1 MSTASNIKRSILV
14 LSISFTVMVVEILGG
29 YAFNSMALLADGW
42 HMGTHTIAIGIT
54 VLAYLYA
61 KNKANDP
68 SFAFGTWKVEI
79 LGAYTSAL
87 LLIFVG
93 LTMGYESI
101 ERLFNPKTID
111 YGYAIA
117 TALIGLLVNALSAL
131 ILGHHSHDHHHG
143 HTHTVGHSHSHG
155 HGRADDSDNKSPLET
170 DLNLKAA
177 YIHVITDAI
186 TSLLAIIALIAG
198 LLFDWNWM
206 DPLMGIVGSIL
217 VLLWSRSLIKQT
229 TSILIDSGAQDETSE
244 TLRGKIKHLVTD
256 ISDIQDLRIW
266 RTSNSHYACIIKI
279 QGNADTNVRD
289 HITLALS
296 KLPISYAA
304 IDIDE
309 KVKHQKNSDLQNET
323 RGNR

>member
-143 HTHTVGHSHSHG
+143 HTHTVGHRHD

-309 KVKHQKNSDLQNET
+309 KVKHQKNSDLLN
-323 RGNR
+323 

>member
-143 HTHTVGHSHSHG
+143 HTHTVGHSHG

-304 IDIDE
+304 IDIDG
-309 KVKHQKNSDLQNET
+309 KVKHQKNSDLQN
-323 RGNR
+323 

>member
-143 HTHTVGHSHSHG
+143 HTHTVGHG

-289 HITLALS
+289 HITSALS

-309 KVKHQKNSDLQNET
+309 KVKHQKNSDLQN
-323 RGNR
+323 

>member
-143 HTHTVGHSHSHG
+143 HTHTVGHSHG

-279 QGNADTNVRD
+279 QGNADTNVRN

-309 KVKHQKNSDLQNET
+309 KVKHQKNSDLQN
-323 RGNR
+323 

>member
-101 ERLFNPKTID
+101 ERLLNPKTIE

-143 HTHTVGHSHSHG
+143 HTHTVSHSHG

-244 TLRGKIKHLVTD
+244 TLREKIKHLVTD

-279 QGNADTNVRD
+279 QGNADTNVRN

-309 KVKHQKNSDLQNET
+309 KVKHQKNSDLQN
-323 RGNR
+323 

>member
-143 HTHTVGHSHSHG
+143 HTHTVGHRHD
-155 HGRADDSDNKSPLET
+155 HGRADDSDKKSPLET

-309 KVKHQKNSDLQNET
+309 KVKHQKNSDLQN
-323 RGNR
+323 

>member
-143 HTHTVGHSHSHG
+143 HTHTVGHRHD
-155 HGRADDSDNKSPLET
+155 HGRADDSDKKSPLET

-279 QGNADTNVRD
+279 QGNADTNVRN

-309 KVKHQKNSDLQNET
+309 KVKHQKNSDLQN
-323 RGNR
+323 

>member
-143 HTHTVGHSHSHG
+143 HTHTVGHI

-309 KVKHQKNSDLQNET
+309 KVKHQKNSDLQN
-323 RGNR
+323 

>member
-101 ERLFNPKTID
+101 ERLFNPKTIE

-143 HTHTVGHSHSHG
+143 HTHTVSHSHG

-244 TLRGKIKHLVTD
+244 TLREKIKHLVTD

-279 QGNADTNVRD
+279 QGNVDTNVRD

-304 IDIDE
+304 IDIDG
-309 KVKHQKNSDLQNET
+309 KVKHQKNSDLQN
-323 RGNR
+323 

>member
-143 HTHTVGHSHSHG
+143 HTHTVGHSHG

-256 ISDIQDLRIW
+256 VSDIQDLRIW

-309 KVKHQKNSDLQNET
+309 KVKHQKNSDLQN
-323 RGNR
+323 

>member
-143 HTHTVGHSHSHG
+143 HTHTVGHSH
-155 HGRADDSDNKSPLET
+155 GRADNSDNKSPLET

-244 TLRGKIKHLVTD
+244 TLREKIKHLVTD

-279 QGNADTNVRD
+279 QGNVDTNVRD

>member
-143 HTHTVGHSHSHG
+143 HTHTVGHSH
-155 HGRADDSDNKSPLET
+155 GRADNSDNKSPLET

-279 QGNADTNVRD
+279 QGNADTNVRN

-304 IDIDE
+304 IDIDG
-309 KVKHQKNSDLQNET
+309 KVKHQKNSDLQN
-323 RGNR
+323 

>member
-14 LSISFTVMVVEILGG
+14 LSISFTVMVVEIFGG

-143 HTHTVGHSHSHG
+143 HTHTVGHRHD
-155 HGRADDSDNKSPLET
+155 HGRADDSDKKSPLET

-309 KVKHQKNSDLQNET
+309 KVKHQKNSDLQN
-323 RGNR
+323 

>member
-101 ERLFNPKTID
+101 ERLFNPKTIE

-143 HTHTVGHSHSHG
+143 HTHTVGHSHG

-244 TLRGKIKHLVTD
+244 TLREKIKHLVTD

-279 QGNADTNVRD
+279 QGNVDTNVRD

-304 IDIDE
+304 IDIDG
-309 KVKHQKNSDLQNET
+309 KVKHQKNSDLQNQT

>member
-14 LSISFTVMVVEILGG
+14 LSISFTVMVVEIFGG

-101 ERLFNPKTID
+101 ERLFNPKTIE

-143 HTHTVGHSHSHG
+143 HTHTVGHSHG

-244 TLRGKIKHLVTD
+244 TLREKIKHLVTD

-279 QGNADTNVRD
+279 QGNVDTNVRD

-304 IDIDE
+304 IDIDG
-309 KVKHQKNSDLQNET
+309 KVKHQKNSDLQN
-323 RGNR
+323 

>member
-143 HTHTVGHSHSHG
+143 HTHTVGHSH
-155 HGRADDSDNKSPLET
+155 GRADDSDNKSPLET

-279 QGNADTNVRD
+279 QGNVDTNVRD

-309 KVKHQKNSDLQNET
+309 KVKHQKNSDLQN
-323 RGNR
+323 

>member
-101 ERLFNPKTID
+101 ERLFNPKTIE

-143 HTHTVGHSHSHG
+143 HTHTVGHSHG

-244 TLRGKIKHLVTD
+244 TLREKIKHLVTD

-266 RTSNSHYACIIKI
+266 RTSNSHYTCIIKI
-279 QGNADTNVRD
+279 QGNVDTNVRD

-304 IDIDE
+304 IDIDG
-309 KVKHQKNSDLQNET
+309 KVKHQKNSDLQN
-323 RGNR
+323 

>member
-143 HTHTVGHSHSHG
+143 HTHTVGHSH
-155 HGRADDSDNKSPLET
+155 GRADESDNKSPLET

-279 QGNADTNVRD
+279 QGNADTNVRN

>member
-244 TLRGKIKHLVTD
+244 TLREKIKHLVTD

-304 IDIDE
+304 IDIDG
-309 KVKHQKNSDLQNET
+309 KVKHQKNSDL
-323 RGNR
+323 

>member
-14 LSISFTVMVVEILGG
+14 LSISFTVMVVEIFGG

-101 ERLFNPKTID
+101 ERLFNPKTIE

-143 HTHTVGHSHSHG
+143 HTHTVGHSHG

-304 IDIDE
+304 IDIDG
-309 KVKHQKNSDLQNET
+309 KVKHQKNSDLQN
-323 RGNR
+323 

>member
-143 HTHTVGHSHSHG
+143 HTHTVGHSH
-155 HGRADDSDNKSPLET
+155 GRADNSDNKSPLET

-279 QGNADTNVRD
+279 QGNVDTNVRD

>member
-14 LSISFTVMVVEILGG
+14 LSISFTVMVVEIFGG

-143 HTHTVGHSHSHG
+143 HTHTVGHRHG

-244 TLRGKIKHLVTD
+244 TLRRKIKHLVTD
-256 ISDIQDLRIW
+256 VSDIQDLRIW

-279 QGNADTNVRD
+279 QGNVDTNVRD

-304 IDIDE
+304 IDIDG
-309 KVKHQKNSDLQNET
+309 KVKHQKNSDLQN
-323 RGNR
+323 

>member
-14 LSISFTVMVVEILGG
+14 LSISFTVMVVEIFGG

-101 ERLFNPKTID
+101 ERLFNPKTIE

-143 HTHTVGHSHSHG
+143 HTHTVGHSHG

-244 TLRGKIKHLVTD
+244 TLREKIKHLVTD

-309 KVKHQKNSDLQNET
+309 KVKHQKNSDLLN
-323 RGNR
+323 

>member
-143 HTHTVGHSHSHG
+143 HTHTVSHSHG

-309 KVKHQKNSDLQNET
+309 KVKHQKNSDL
-323 RGNR
+323 

>member
-143 HTHTVGHSHSHG
+143 HTHTVSHSHG

-256 ISDIQDLRIW
+256 VSDIQDLRIW

>member
-14 LSISFTVMVVEILGG
+14 LSISFTVMVVEIFGG

-143 HTHTVGHSHSHG
+143 HTHTVSHSHG

-256 ISDIQDLRIW
+256 VSDIQDLRIW

-309 KVKHQKNSDLQNET
+309 KVKHQKNSDLQN
-323 RGNR
+323 

>member
-14 LSISFTVMVVEILGG
+14 LSISFTVMVVEIFGG

-101 ERLFNPKTID
+101 ERLFNPKTIE

-143 HTHTVGHSHSHG
+143 HTHTVGHSHG

-279 QGNADTNVRD
+279 QGNADTNVRN

>member
-143 HTHTVGHSHSHG
+143 HTHTVGHSH
-155 HGRADDSDNKSPLET
+155 GRADNSDNKSPLET

-279 QGNADTNVRD
+279 QGNVDTNVRD

-304 IDIDE
+304 IDIDG
-309 KVKHQKNSDLQNET
+309 KVKHQKNSDLQN
-323 RGNR
+323 

>member
-14 LSISFTVMVVEILGG
+14 LSISFTVMVVEIFGG

-143 HTHTVGHSHSHG
+143 HTHTVGHRHD

-304 IDIDE
+304 IDIDG
-309 KVKHQKNSDLQNET
+309 KVKHQKNSDLQN
-323 RGNR
+323 

>member
-14 LSISFTVMVVEILGG
+14 LSISFTVMVVEIFGG

-101 ERLFNPKTID
+101 ERLFNPKTIE

-143 HTHTVGHSHSHG
+143 HTHTVGHSHG

-309 KVKHQKNSDLQNET
+309 KVKHQKNSDLLN
-323 RGNR
+323 

>member
-143 HTHTVGHSHSHG
+143 HTHTVGHSHGHG

-244 TLRGKIKHLVTD
+244 TLRRKIKHLVTD

-279 QGNADTNVRD
+279 QGNADTNVRN

-309 KVKHQKNSDLQNET
+309 KVKHQKNSDLQN
-323 RGNR
+323 

>member
-14 LSISFTVMVVEILGG
+14 LSISFTVMVVEIFGG

-143 HTHTVGHSHSHG
+143 HTHTKGHG
-155 HGRADDSDNKSPLET
+155 HRRADEPDNKSPLET

-279 QGNADTNVRD
+279 QGNVDTNVRD
-289 HITLALS
+289 HIRLALS

-304 IDIDE
+304 IDIDG
-309 KVKHQKNSDLQNET
+309 KVKHQKNSDLQN
-323 RGNR
+323 

>member
-14 LSISFTVMVVEILGG
+14 LSISFTVMVVEIFGG

-101 ERLFNPKTID
+101 ERLFNPKTIE

-143 HTHTVGHSHSHG
+143 HTHTVGHSHG

-244 TLRGKIKHLVTD
+244 TLREKIKHLVTD

-279 QGNADTNVRD
+279 QGNVDTNVRD

-309 KVKHQKNSDLQNET
+309 KVKHQKNSDLQN
-323 RGNR
+323 

>member
-14 LSISFTVMVVEILGG
+14 LSISFTVMVVEIFGG

-101 ERLFNPKTID
+101 ERLFNPKTIE

-143 HTHTVGHSHSHG
+143 HTHTVGHRHG

-304 IDIDE
+304 IDIDG
-309 KVKHQKNSDLQNET
+309 KVKHQKNSDLQN
-323 RGNR
+323 

>member
-143 HTHTVGHSHSHG
+143 HTHTVSHSHG

-279 QGNADTNVRD
+279 QGNADTNVRN

>member
-14 LSISFTVMVVEILGG
+14 LSISFTVMVVEIFGG

-143 HTHTVGHSHSHG
+143 HTHTVGHSHG

-279 QGNADTNVRD
+279 QGNVDTNVRD

-304 IDIDE
+304 IDIDG
-309 KVKHQKNSDLQNET
+309 KVKHQKNSDLQN
-323 RGNR
+323 

>member
-101 ERLFNPKTID
+101 ERLFNPKTIE

-143 HTHTVGHSHSHG
+143 HTHTVGHSHG

-279 QGNADTNVRD
+279 QGNVDTNVRD

-309 KVKHQKNSDLQNET
+309 KVKHQKNSDLQN
-323 RGNR
+323 

>member
-14 LSISFTVMVVEILGG
+14 LSISFTVMVVEIFGG

-143 HTHTVGHSHSHG
+143 HTHTVGHRHG

-198 LLFDWNWM
+198 LLFNWNWM

-279 QGNADTNVRD
+279 QGNVDTNVRD

-304 IDIDE
+304 IDIDG
-309 KVKHQKNSDLQNET
+309 KVKHQKNSDLQN
-323 RGNR
+323 